1 MCHIMYIHTYFSF
14 VNLLLANQGI
24 MEEVVKKGVLRNSAI
39 IRCTPKTTTSPPPRP
54 RPHLIDDTHS
64 GRYKHGNKGS
74 KSKGD
79 QAEVPFDAEYF
90 DFLGGVGREE

>member
-14 VNLLLANQGI
+14 VNLLLSNQGI
-24 MEEVVKKGVLRNSAI
+24 MEEVLKKGVLRNSAI
-39 IRCTPKTTTSPPPRP
+39 FRFPPKTTTSPCPP

-74 KSKGD
+74 KSKGS
-79 QAEVPFDAEYF
+79 
-90 DFLGGVGREE
+90 GRGSF